1 MWCMK
6 WNEVLQILINYHK
19 LLQSFNDAIWELMFR
34 FMKKVSVLLT
44 NQNIFFNIKSFKKED
59 GIQF

>member
-1 MWCMK
+1 
-6 WNEVLQILINYHK
+6 
-19 LLQSFNDAIWELMFR
+19 MFR

-59 GIQF
+59 EIQF